1 MGITGHLPAIPPQ
14 QTGRKLDG
22 SAISRRVSAC
32 RADAAG
38 AGSKSSLKGPPRHSA
53 SGVVVAGVC
62 PQRIRTMT
70 KPLVCAR
77 QRPPQFPL
85 RPYSPVYAYHV
96 GKEVGLARD
105 LTATFQKGGVFWT
118 VCCAAALVLSF
129 FLRETGRAAHP
140 QPTPA

>member
-1 MGITGHLPAIPPQ
+1 MRNGYCQFWFEKLPEGRATGGKTSVDVCLRGDI
-14 QTGRKLDG
+14 
-22 SAISRRVSAC
+22 
-32 RADAAG
+32 
-38 AGSKSSLKGPPRHSA
+38 
-53 SGVVVAGVC
+53 VVPEV
-62 PQRIRTMT
+62 
-70 KPLVCAR
+70 LVCAR

-105 LTATFQKGGVFWT
+105 LTATFQKGGVFWI